1 MNLTLCGF
9 ECATSMA
16 CIKRV
21 FFFFWGGGGVFIY
34 FYYYFFMIDDE
45 KLITYYAC
53 MHRYICSFFMISYMV
68 I

>member
-21 FFFFWGGGGVFIY
+21 FFFFLGGGGIY
-34 FYYYFFMIDDE
+34 LFLLLFFYD
-45 KLITYYAC
+45 
-53 MHRYICSFFMISYMV
+53 
-68 I
+68 